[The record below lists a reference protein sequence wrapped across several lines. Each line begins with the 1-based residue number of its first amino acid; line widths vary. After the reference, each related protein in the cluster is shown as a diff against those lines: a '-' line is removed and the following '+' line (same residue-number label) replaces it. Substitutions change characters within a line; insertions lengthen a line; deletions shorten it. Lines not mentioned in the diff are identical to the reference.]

1 MLDLKGKT
9 YICEVKTLS
18 KLVWIRPFFRK
29 AGILIGKFIILIAIL
44 ALVIFSLG
52 KLNWA
57 PFENWAI
64 DQLAHAKPSDQQPTL
79 LFQDKVDIPDTISYK
94 KEKYL
99 IFKTDIKNTVQLL
112 ASKVGIQTG
121 TLIKKEISKKFK
133 KLDGDD
139 SKAAALSDW
148 QIMKSNLKDGFQ
160 ALQNVV
166 TVRIMTEDGKP
177 MIVDNKTVVGD
188 YDSSDKVMRWG
199 KDIQA
204 ASSKYDVDPAL
215 IAAVI
220 EQESGGNPDVSS
232 PVGAIGL
239 MQLMPGTAKELGVNP
254 YDPVQNIDGGTKYLA
269 AQLHRFGSI
278 QMALAAYNAGPENVF
293 NFRFMYIAETQNY
306 IRSVPALMNKYQL
319 KFAEAKNNKLA
330 SLF

>member
-1 MLDLKGKT
+1 VLDLKGKNL
-9 YICEVKTLS
+9 ICEVKTLS
-18 KLVWIRPFFRK
+18 KFVWIRPIFRK
-29 AGILIGKFIILIAIL
+29 AGILIGKFIVLIAIL
-44 ALVIFSLG
+44 ALVVFALG
-52 KLNWA
+52 KLNWV

-64 DQLAHAKPSDQQPTL
+64 DQLAHAETHDQPPL

-99 IFKTDIKNTVQLL
+99 IFKTDIKNTMQLL

-121 TLIKKEISKKFK
+121 VPIKKEKFQ
-133 KLDGDD
+133 KLEGID
-139 SKAAALSDW
+139 SKVAALSDW
-148 QIMKSNLKDGFQ
+148 EIMKNNLKVGFQ
-160 ALQNVV
+160 ALKDVV

-177 MIVDNKTVVGD
+177 MIVDNKTVIGD
-188 YDSSDKVMRWG
+188 YNSSEKVMRWG

-232 PVGAIGL
+232 PAGAIGL

-319 KFAEAKNNKLA
+319 KFAEVKK
-330 SLF
+330 